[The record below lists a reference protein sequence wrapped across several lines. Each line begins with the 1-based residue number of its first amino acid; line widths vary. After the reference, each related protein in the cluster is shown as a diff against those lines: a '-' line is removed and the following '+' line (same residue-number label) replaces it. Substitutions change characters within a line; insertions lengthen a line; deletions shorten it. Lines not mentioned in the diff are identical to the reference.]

1 MKYAIVGP
9 RGRILQVLDAPTDGS
24 LEITDEQADTVNSSE
39 SSLFLIDGELKSV
52 REAFDSRLSPEQR
65 EANQARE
72 AGRTA
77 FNTASA
83 AFAQLPL
90 GKQALWE
97 PVRQKVG
104 QALLAADFASARE
117 ILETTPVIYEGAEAD
132 RDAFLALLV

>member
-1 MKYAIVGP
+1 MKYALTGP
-9 RGRILQVLDAPTDGS
+9 AGRIFQILDSPTDGS
-24 LEITDEQADTVNSSE
+24 VEITDEQAATVNSSE
-39 SSLFLIDGELKSV
+39 EPLFLISGELKTI
-52 REAFDSRLSPEQR
+52 REKFVAAMSPEAKSAHEARAVGKAAFDS
-65 EANQARE
+65 
-72 AGRTA
+72 
-77 FNTASA
+77 ASA

-104 QALLAADFASARE
+104 KALLEADFASARE